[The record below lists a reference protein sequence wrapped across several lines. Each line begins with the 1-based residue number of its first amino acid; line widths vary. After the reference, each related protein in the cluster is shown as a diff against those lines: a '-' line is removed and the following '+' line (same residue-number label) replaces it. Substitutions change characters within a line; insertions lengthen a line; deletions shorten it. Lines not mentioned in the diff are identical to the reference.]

1 MFVKILSLMAG
12 PNGVFQ
18 AGSVIEVTRA
28 TGGALI
34 AGRYAVEVQKST
46 AFAAEK
52 ETTDAPLLTEKRK
65 PAERRGGKQK

>member
-1 MFVKILSLMAG
+1 MFVKLLSLMVG
-12 PNGVFQ
+12 PNGVVP

-34 AGRYAVEVQKST
+34 AGRYAIEVQKST
-46 AFAAEK
+46 TFVAER
-52 ETTDAPLLTEKRK
+52 ETADDPLLTEKRK